1 MTELVEWH
9 RDAGQ
14 QVMASAISARVAVDA
29 RADAL
34 RIANTGLNT
43 AHVRVQAG
51 SPVAATTDLAVRSN
65 SEVVVA
71 KLIGVDSVAYIS
83 PLGTVLHIHTG
94 ARRPYQHVT

>member
-1 MTELVEWH
+1 MVEWH

-14 QVMASAISARVAVDA
+14 QVTATAVSARITVDS

-34 RIANTGLNT
+34 RITNVGLNT

-51 SPVAATTDLAVRSN
+51 LPVAATSDLAIRSN
-65 SEVVVA
+65 SEVTVA
-71 KLIGVDSVAYIS
+71 KIIGVDSVAYIS